1 MNEYEFEYELEDGW
15 YSTYRTFAAC
25 KLTAY
30 ENFIAFL
37 KECNEDPDKA
47 RVLAAQSWIMKNCKK
62 WQKGDKIN
70 GNL

>member
-25 KLTAY
+25 KLAAY

-37 KECNEDPDKA
+37 KECNEDPDQV
-47 RVLAAQSWIMKNCKK
+47 RVLNCYVAVAE
-62 WQKGDKIN
+62 GEEE
-70 GNL
+70 

>member
-15 YSTYRTFAAC
+15 YSTYRTWAPN

-30 ENFIAFL
+30 ENFIVFL

-47 RVLAAQSWIMKNCKK
+47 RVLNCCVAVAE
-62 WQKGDKIN
+62 GE
-70 GNL
+70 

>member
-1 MNEYEFEYELEDGW
+1 MNEYEFEYVLEDGW

-30 ENFIAFL
+30 ENFISFL

-47 RVLAAQSWIMKNCKK
+47 RVLNCYVAVAE
-62 WQKGDKIN
+62 GEEE
-70 GNL
+70 

>member
-15 YSTYRTFAAC
+15 YSTYRTWAPN

-37 KECNEDPDKA
+37 KECNEDPEKVI
-47 RVLAAQSWIMKNCKK
+47 VLNCYVAVAE
-62 WQKGDKIN
+62 GEE
-70 GNL
+70 G

>member
-15 YSTYRTFAAC
+15 CSIYFTWAPN

-37 KECNEDPDKA
+37 KECNEDPDKT
-47 RVLAAQSWIMKNCKK
+47 RVLNCCVVTAE
-62 WQKGDKIN
+62 GDNYGVDDIS
-70 GNL
+70 